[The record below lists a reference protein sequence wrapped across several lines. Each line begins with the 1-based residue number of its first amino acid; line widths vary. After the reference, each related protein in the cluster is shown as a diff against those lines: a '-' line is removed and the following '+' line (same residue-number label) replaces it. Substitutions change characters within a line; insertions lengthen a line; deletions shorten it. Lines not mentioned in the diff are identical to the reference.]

1 MKIFILIGL
10 LWTLPATAITVKQE
24 IVQQKEQ
31 VAKRVSKVEFKEKLK
46 SLTEVQLIDV
56 RTPGEYENG
65 TIGKAI
71 NIDYRASNFEEM
83 IGKLDKTKPVLIFC
97 QAGGRSAKALQK
109 FKALGFDY
117 VLELEG
123 GYGNW

>member
-1 MKIFILIGL
+1 MKVLILMIAL
-10 LWTLPATAITVKQE
+10 LTAPVLVLSTQLEV
-24 IVQQKEQ
+24 VQQNDQ
-31 VAKRVSKVEFKEKLK
+31 VAKRVSKGEFKKQLGTLK
-46 SLTEVQLIDV
+46 DVQLIDV

-65 TIGKAI
+65 TIGKAV
-71 NIDYRASNFEEM
+71 NIDFRASDFEEM

-109 FKALGFDY
+109 FKALEFDF